1 MSEPL
6 PSRKEALR
14 LLVQSGCSRQVVRH
28 CKAVATLAV
37 EMAENCKKRGR
48 KVNVQLV
55 ERGALLHDI
64 GRSKTHT
71 IDHVIEGAK
80 VAAYL
85 GLPRSIVAIIERH
98 AGGGITRDEARRL
111 GWPVKD
117 YLPRTLEEKIV
128 AYADKLIEGSGRV
141 EIQRTIEKLS
151 RELGRRHSAIE
162 RVRRL
167 HEELSPLMEDLKLD
181 AAGHGA

>member
-1 MSEPL
+1 VSEPL

-28 CKAVATLAV
+28 CEAVAALAV
-37 EMAENCKKRGR
+37 QMAETCRKRGL

-71 IDHVIEGAK
+71 VDHVIEGAE
-80 VAAYL
+80 VARYL
-85 GLPRSIVAIIERH
+85 SLPRPIVAIIERH
-98 AGGGITRDEARRL
+98 AGGGITRNEARRL
-111 GWPVKD
+111 GWPVKE

-128 AYADKLIEGSGRV
+128 AYADKLMEGSRRV
-141 EIQRTIEKLS
+141 NIQRTVEKLS
-151 RELGRRHSAIE
+151 RELGSRHQAIE
-162 RVRRL
+162 RVRGL
-167 HEELSPLMEDLKLD
+167 HEELSPLVKGSS
-181 AAGHGA
+181 ASGHGA